1 MTERELLLQNKFRR
15 SIEVEK
21 NSPKSYIYNEKK
33 AENMARLHRYEQMWD
48 NLSTYRKNAVRNKNF
63 TFGKQWEDKVRV
75 NGRYISEEENIIRQG
90 KAPLINNMLRQLV
103 KTVVGAFREN
113 KVEPQAISRDR
124 DEQKLG
130 EMMSIALQYAHQI
143 NSLHELDARC
153 FESFLI
159 KGVACQIVSYC
170 WDKLRVKKEVHVKS
184 VNPYSLFFNGD
195 IEDPRGEDL
204 TCIGFIS
211 DAKLSEVIQSFA
223 RNEKDALRIASL
235 YSEVRYNDAYS
246 TNYDALDGRNK
257 SELDFYRPNESDK
270 VRVIEAW
277 ELESKERVYCHDK
290 ERGENYLIEKKDL
303 HHIERE
309 NQARMS
315 YYVSMGVPMEDVLE
329 KNIIET
335 EWMWDTFWYVRYLT
349 PNGDVLAEMETP
361 FSHRE
366 HPFAFIAYP
375 LIDGEVHPF
384 ISDMIDQQKLMNRL
398 LTLQEFILGASAKG
412 VLVFPEDA
420 LGNMSKEE
428 VLKEWVKYNG
438 VIFAKIKPGMPMPQ
452 QIVSN
457 ATNVGIIELVQ
468 LQMKLLQ
475 DISGVH
481 GALQGKAPT
490 SGTAASLY
498 AQESQNAATNLL
510 DLYDSFNE
518 FRKRRD
524 YKMMKVIQ
532 QYYDAPR
539 YIGIAG
545 HDYSNEAKY
554 YNPSLVRDSDMDII
568 ISESIATPA
577 YRMAM
582 NNFLMQIYQ
591 MGQLD
596 LKTMLQHAAY
606 PFSDKLIDAID
617 KKEKEMAAQQQAM
630 TQQQMPEEASELS
643 IPSEVEEQA
652 DPKVMEYA
660 KQFLGQ

>member
-1 MTERELLLQNKFRR
+1 MTERELLLQRKFRR
-15 SIEVEK
+15 RVEVEK
-21 NSPKSYIYNEKK
+21 NSPKSYLYNEDRK
-33 AENMARLHRYEQMWD
+33 ENIARLQRYSQMWD
-48 NLSTYRKNAVRNKNF
+48 NLQDFRKNAVRNKNF

-103 KTVVGAFREN
+103 KTVVGAFRQN
-113 KVEPQAISRDR
+113 KTEPQAISRDR

-159 KGVACQIVSYC
+159 KGVACQIVSYS
-170 WDKLRVKKEVHVKS
+170 WDKLRLKKEVHVKS
-184 VNPYSLFFNGD
+184 INPYSLFFNGD
-195 IEDPRGEDL
+195 IEDPRGEDI
-204 TCIGFIS
+204 TCIGCIS
-211 DAKLSEVIQSFA
+211 DLKLSEVIQSFA
-223 RNEKDALRIASL
+223 KNKKDALRIASL
-235 YSEVRYNDAYS
+235 YSDVRYNAEYYTS
-246 TNYDALDGRNK
+246 YHALDGKNK
-257 SELDFYRPNESDK
+257 SEIEFFKTNESDK

-277 ELESKERVYCHDK
+277 ELESKERIYCHDWK
-290 ERGENYLIEKKDL
+290 TGEQYLIEPKDEKY
-303 HHIERE
+303 IIAE
-309 NQARMS
+309 NEKRIA
-315 YYVSMGVPMEDVLE
+315 YYLSMGVSLEDVVGVYT
-329 KNIIET
+329 IET
-335 EWMWDTFWYVRYLT
+335 EWIWDTFWYVRYLT
-349 PNGDVLAEMETP
+349 PFGDVLAEMETP
-361 FSHRE
+361 FAHKE

-438 VIFAKIKPGMPMPQ
+438 VIFAKIKPGSPMPQ

-510 DLYDSFNE
+510 DLYESFNE

-532 QYYDAPR
+532 QYYDSPR

-545 HDYSNEAKY
+545 HDYSEESKY
-554 YNPSLVRDSDMDII
+554 YKPQLVRDSDMDII
-568 ISESIATPA
+568 LSESIATPA

-582 NNFLMQIYQ
+582 NNFLLQIYQ

-596 LKTMLQHAAY
+596 LKTMLQNSAY
-606 PFSDKLIDAID
+606 PFSDRLIEAID
-617 KKEKEMAAQQQAM
+617 KKEKEMMAQQQAM
-630 TQQQMPEEASELS
+630 AQQQVPAGGELPMPEE
-643 IPSEVEEQA
+643 VQQQA

-660 KQFLGQ
+660 KQFLGV

>member
-1 MTERELLLQNKFRR
+1 MTERELLLQNRFRKNV
-15 SIEVEK
+15 EVEK
-21 NSPKSYIYNEKK
+21 NSPKSYLYNEKK
-33 AENMARLHRYEQMWD
+33 KEDIARLQRYAQMWD
-48 NLSTYRKNAVRNKNF
+48 NLRTFRKNAVRNKNF

-130 EMMSIALQYAHQI
+130 EMLSIALQYTHQI
-143 NSLHELDARC
+143 NSLHELDARA

-159 KGVACQIVSYC
+159 KGIACQIVSYN
-170 WDKLRVKKEVHVKS
+170 WDKLRVRKEVHVKNI
-184 VNPYSLFFNGD
+184 NPYSLFFNGD
-195 IEDPRGEDL
+195 IEDPRGEDI
-204 TCIGFIS
+204 TCIGCIS
-211 DAKLSEVIQSFA
+211 DLKLSEVINSFA
-223 RNEKDALRIASL
+223 KNKKDALRIASL
-235 YSEVRYNDAYS
+235 YDVRYNDAYS
-246 TNYDALDGRNK
+246 TSYDALDGRNK
-257 SELDFYRPNESDK
+257 SELDFFRPNESDK

-277 ELESKERVYCHDK
+277 ELESKERIYCHD
-290 ERGENYLIEKKDL
+290 RANGEHYLIEPKDL
-303 HHIERE
+303 RHIEEE
-309 NQARMS
+309 NKRRIA
-315 YYVSMGVPMEDVLE
+315 YYISMGVVANEELS
-329 KNIIET
+329 KYTIET
-335 EWMWDTFWYVRYLT
+335 EWIWDTFWYVRYLT
-349 PNGDVLAEMETP
+349 PFGDVLAEMETP
-361 FSHRE
+361 FEHKD

-398 LTLQEFILGASAKG
+398 LALQEFILGASAKG

-428 VLKEWVKYNG
+428 VLREWVKYNG
-438 VIFAKIKPGMPMPQ
+438 VIFAKIKPGSPMPQ

-510 DLYDSFNE
+510 DLYESFNE

-532 QYYDAPR
+532 QYYDQPR

-545 HDYSNEAKY
+545 HDYSEEAKY
-554 YNPSLVRDSDMDII
+554 YKPHLIRNSDMDII
-568 ISESIATPA
+568 ISETMSTPA

-582 NNFLMQIYQ
+582 NNFLLQIYQ

-596 LKTMLQHAAY
+596 LKTMLQNSAY
-606 PFSDKLIDAID
+606 PFSDRLIEAID
-617 KKEKEMAAQQQAM
+617 KKEKEMMAQQQAIA
-630 TQQQMPEEASELS
+630 QQQVPAESGELS
-643 IPSEVEEQA
+643 MPSEVEAQA
-652 DPKVMEYA
+652 NPKVMEYA
-660 KQFLGQ
+660 KQFLGV